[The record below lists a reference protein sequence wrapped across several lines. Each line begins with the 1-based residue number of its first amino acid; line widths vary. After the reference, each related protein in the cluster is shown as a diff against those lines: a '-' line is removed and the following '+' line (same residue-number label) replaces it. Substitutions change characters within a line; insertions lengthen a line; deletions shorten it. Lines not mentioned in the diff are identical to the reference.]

1 MRFSQVFLYQKQ
13 IMGLIIKGIRDHDLS
28 IDPEDKTAI
37 KFAMLF
43 EGLCTLG
50 VHAATL
56 KYGYTEQR
64 FYQLLGEFEK
74 GGSAAL
80 ADKKRGPNTQ
90 PVRTK
95 EVVNQ
100 IIRLRF
106 LDPFAS
112 AGVLSQKLNQMGY
125 QVSKRSVERTI
136 TEFGLQKKLI
146 L

>member
-1 MRFSQVFLYQKQ
+1 MELN
-13 IMGLIIKGIRDHDLS
+13 IKGIKGHDLA
-28 IDPEDKTAI
+28 IDTDDKAAV

-50 VHAATL
+50 VKEAIK

-74 GGSAAL
+74 KGSSAL
-80 ADKKRGPNTQ
+80 SDKKRGPNSQ
-90 PVRTK
+90 SVRTK
-95 EVVNQ
+95 DVKNQ

-112 AGVLSQKLNQMGY
+112 AGVITQKLNQMGY
-125 QVSKRSVERTI
+125 NVSTRSVERTI

-146 L
+146 R